1 MRFEREIALLET
13 ELEETGF
20 FWRIRDGV
28 FDPDD
33 FDRALRKLSSISIR
47 DDDLLPRRL
56 VSILWYLPL
65 LMTWQVERIRE
76 SGGDVAA
83 FQRATTQVTNVV
95 EQLLGV
101 P

>member
-1 MRFEREIALLET
+1 MSFEREIALLET
-13 ELEETGF
+13 ELEDTGF
-20 FWRIRDGV
+20 FSRLREGI
-28 FDPDD
+28 FDPAE

-47 DDDLLPRRL
+47 EDDLLPRRL

-65 LMTWQVERIRE
+65 LMTWQIERIRDR
-76 SGGDVAA
+76 GGDVAA
-83 FQRATTQVTNVV
+83 FQRATIQATNVV